1 MDDHMTDSNHKKA
14 LNMGE
19 HMCQS
24 ILCLPIYS
32 DDTASSLADQYV
44 HAVAM
49 STSASE
55 YYAKLVSGIS
65 LADITWWEQEMSY
78 AESNRLHD
86 LKVMDVIGTCEVQPD
101 TAGSTPAGSA
111 DALGSCP
118 AVTDWLQLALDI
130 QERQYAPTPTFS
142 LPLSN

>member
-1 MDDHMTDSNHKKA
+1 MTDSNHKKA

-55 YYAKLVSGIS
+55 YYAKLINGIS
-65 LADITWWEQEMSY
+65 PADINRWEQEVSY

-86 LKVMDVIGTCEVQPD
+86 LKVMDVIGTREVQPE

-111 DALGSCP
+111 DALGSFP